1 MREQGCSRYLG
12 EDEVCHK
19 RSHFVDLRFFVV
31 NRALCF
37 SLPNRRL
44 TGDGSPYLGEGS
56 VARTGDGLLLSS
68 QERGMNSMRDLTRAN
83 LRESLREGGFIG
95 AMGTKLTLVIE
106 PQVIR
111 TAKQYARRHNKSVSK
126 MVEQYLALV
135 SASDD
140 LDERVPFPLG
150 QLTSELI
157 GSIRIA
163 DPDAEEKSSKQ
174 LIEEAKLSRFE

>member
-1 MREQGCSRYLG
+1 MNHESHRKHERG
-12 EDEVCHK
+12 EGAAH
-19 RSHFVDLRFFVV
+19 R
-31 NRALCF
+31 
-37 SLPNRRL
+37 
-44 TGDGSPYLGEGS
+44 DGSPYLGEGS
-56 VARTGDGLLLSS
+56 AARTGDGLLLSS